1 MADCLFCGIAAGEVP
16 AALVYE
22 SPGGVA
28 FLDRFPAAR
37 GHTLVV
43 PRIHAATLGDL
54 PDEAIG
60 GLFQAVKTVTGKII
74 DALHPMAFHIGW
86 NHGEAAGQQ
95 VFHLH
100 VHVIPRYTPGRGI
113 QSLGSGGGKG
123 DLSEVAAAI
132 RKA

>member
-1 MADCLFCGIAAGEVP
+1 MEDCIFCRIAAGTIP
-16 AALVYE
+16 AALVHE
-22 SPGGVA
+22 SPGGIA

-37 GHTLVV
+37 GHTLVI
-43 PRIHAATLGDL
+43 PRVHAATLDEL

-60 GLFQAVKTVTGKII
+60 DLFRAVKAVIRKISA
-74 DALHPMAFHIGW
+74 ALHPIAFNIGW

-100 VHVIPRYTPGRGI
+100 VHVIPRFTPGRGI
-113 QSLGSGGGKG
+113 QSLGSGGAGG

-132 RKA
+132 RSA